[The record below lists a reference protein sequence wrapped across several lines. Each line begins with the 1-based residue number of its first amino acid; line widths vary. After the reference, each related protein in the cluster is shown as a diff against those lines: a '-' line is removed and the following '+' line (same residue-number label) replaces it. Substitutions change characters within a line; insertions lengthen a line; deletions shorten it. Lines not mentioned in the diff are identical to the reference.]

1 MPARATAR
9 TLADMP
15 RHHLNAITAM
25 LSAALVA
32 VPLGACGSAGKPD
45 YCNKRETLSNDVKAL
60 TDIKLE
66 PGAVQSLKTQLQ
78 KIRKDAQAVVDSAK
92 GDFPTET
99 SDMQRTLSNL
109 RTTVDNTSSSPTA
122 SDFVLVG
129 KNMVKLADS
138 VKAFTAAAG
147 DKC

>member
-32 VPLGACGSAGKPD
+32 VGLGACGSAGKPD